1 MVYSPPRPQPLL
13 LKKIVAILFLA
24 IIFINQ
30 LGYYFLH
37 NIQQYQLKREIK
49 RAMLSAIPE
58 SALELITETDQ
69 AVWEEEGKEFH
80 LNGEMYDVVK
90 IKTHNGKTVYYCI
103 NDKKEKRLLDRL
115 IKLVNAN
122 DDSQRGRSGKM
133 TVKFQL
139 CDYEMPGVENTPI
152 VFENRPQYT
161 GFISRLICTERE
173 ILSPPPRS

>member
-1 MVYSPPRPQPLL
+1 M
-13 LKKIVAILFLA
+13 KKIVAILFLA

-30 LGYYFLH
+30 VGYYFLH
-37 NIQQYQLKREIK
+37 NVQQYQLKQDIK

-58 SALELITETDQ
+58 SDLELITETDQ
-69 AVWEEEGKEFH
+69 VVWEEKGKEFH

-90 IKTHNGKTVYYCI
+90 TKTLNGKTVYYCI

-115 IKLVNAN
+115 VKLVKAN
-122 DDSQRGRSGKM
+122 DDSRRGRSGKM

-139 CDYEMPGVENTPI
+139 SDYEMPGTEITPI
-152 VFENRPQYT
+152 VSENRPQYT
-161 GFISRLICTERE
+161 GFISRLVCTERE